1 MKKIKLGILS
11 FICMFILPVSVFA
24 ASAKINIT
32 SSSTVVVGNYVVV
45 TVKLSAGASWEMNLN
60 YDKNYLKL
68 EGDGGEAGGTK
79 MVNTSVNKKDR
90 TYKFTFKTLKKG
102 NTTVK
107 VGSYYIVDDDFK
119 EMDVSSGAKSIN
131 IITQA
136 ELEASYSKNNNLKS
150 LSIEGFELDFKKDTL
165 EYNVVV
171 PEDTKSINIK
181 GAVEDN
187 RSSVSGLGTH
197 EVNQG
202 TNKFE
207 IVVRAQNGGEKTYT
221 INVEVKDSN
230 PINVVV
236 DGNNYT
242 VVKLKENLPSVN
254 LYSDAT
260 IKINDFDIP
269 AYKNDYTK
277 LILVGLKNESGDIQL
292 FIYDEEKNEYK
303 KYQEIGSS
311 MITIYPIKTNKEV
324 MGYKKEDIV
333 INEVNLEGYVYNKS
347 SNFLVIYG
355 VNVENGDEGFYMYD
369 KVSQSITK
377 YNDEYIVDLNKKIEN
392 YTYIIFGFIGLLVLM
407 LIIIIVLAKR
417 KKRKTKVNIKE
428 NIKEEK
434 VENKKNKIT
443 EIE

>member
-1 MKKIKLGILS
+1 MKKIKYFIIGVLLS
-11 FICMFILPVSVFA
+11 LVLPTSVLA
-24 ASAKINIT
+24 ASGKVNV
-32 SSSTVVVGNYVVV
+32 SSTSTVVVGNKV
-45 TVKLSAGASWEMNLN
+45 TVTVTLSSQTLIGSWEMSLN
-60 YDKNYLKL
+60 YDKNYLQLVSTNSESNGVRMAASSATGVK
-68 EGDGGEAGGTK
+68 TK
-79 MVNTSVNKKDR
+79 SYT
-90 TYKFTFKTLKKG
+90 FTFKTLKTG
-102 NTTVK
+102 STTVS
-107 VGSYYIVDDDFK
+107 VNRYLAYAYEDLS
-119 EMDVSSGAKSIN
+119 ELSLSSGSKQIK

-150 LSIEGFELDFKKDTL
+150 LSVEGFELDFKKDTL
-165 EYNVVV
+165 EYSLVV

-181 GAVEDN
+181 GAVEDT
-187 RSSVSGLGTH
+187 RSSVSGLGNH

-207 IVVRAQNGGEKTYT
+207 IIVRAQNGGEKTYT

-277 LILVGLKNESGDIQL
+277 LILVGLKDETGKIQL
-292 FIYDEEKNEYK
+292 FIYNEENNEYK
-303 KYQEIGSS
+303 KYQEIGSGK
-311 MITIYPIKTNKEV
+311 ITIYPINTTKEV
-324 MGYKKEDIV
+324 IGYKKEEVI
-333 INEVNLEGYVYNKS
+333 INEVKINGFVYNKN
-347 SNFLVIYG
+347 SNFIIIYG
-355 VNVENGDEGFYMYD
+355 VNIETGDEDFYMYD

-377 YNDEYIVDLNKKIEN
+377 YNSEYINDLNKVIEN
-392 YTYIIFGFIGLLVLM
+392 YTYIIFGFIGLVILM

-417 KKRKTKVNIKE
+417 KKRKPKIKAIE
-428 NIKEEK
+428 QKTN
-434 VENKKNKIT
+434 NN
-443 EIE
+443 EINE